1 MDISFGKS
9 KIKAQA
15 NRKTEKKLEPNIE
28 KVKREKRKQREKR
41 EQERA
46 KQQKK
51 IQREEQKK
59 QKVQEKQDETIQDK
73 QTIIFRKFFQKI
85 KTDYNVAC
93 MSVYV
98 CENGVIRKFVG
109 EPLENNVVIEQ
120 YSSFSHT
127 VVISSPV
134 GLQDNLKFKSRFIT
148 NFKISETSYMICL
161 SSYAFETFRNS
172 QKITDK
178 INKLIRKLG
187 DIQNELTVGVQ
198 QNSPKTV

>member
-1 MDISFGKS
+1 MDISFGRS

-15 NRKTEKKLEPNIE
+15 NKKTEKLAPDIE
-28 KVKREKRKQREKR
+28 KIKREKRKQREKR
-41 EQERA
+41 ERERA

-51 IQREEQKK
+51 LQREEQKK
-59 QKVQEKQDETIQDK
+59 QKIQEKQDETIQDK
-73 QTIIFRKFFQKI
+73 QTVIFRKFFQKI

-98 CENGVIRKFVG
+98 CENGTIRKFVG

-148 NFKISETSYMICL
+148 NFRISETSYMICL
-161 SSYAFETFRNS
+161 SSYAFETFRSS

-187 DIQNELTVGVQ
+187 DIQNEFITGVQ
-198 QNSPKTV
+198 QSSPKTV

>member
-15 NRKTEKKLEPNIE
+15 NRKAEKLSPDIE

-41 EQERA
+41 EKERVR
-46 KQQKK
+46 QQKK
-51 IQREEQKK
+51 LQREEQKK
-59 QKVQEKQDETIQDK
+59 QKIQEKQDETIQDK

-98 CENGVIRKFVG
+98 CENGVIRKFIG

-161 SSYAFETFRNS
+161 SSYAFETFRNP

-198 QNSPKTV
+198 QSSPKTV

>member
-1 MDISFGKS
+1 MIKNS
-9 KIKAQA
+9 KHKHHK
-15 NRKTEKKLEPNIE
+15 N
-28 KVKREKRKQREKR
+28 
-41 EQERA
+41 
-46 KQQKK
+46 KK
-51 IQREEQKK
+51 IQQK
-59 QKVQEKQDETIQDK
+59 QHETIQDK

-98 CENGVIRKFVG
+98 CENGVIRKFIG

-198 QNSPKTV
+198 QSSPKTV

>member
-1 MDISFGKS
+1 MDISFGRS

-15 NRKTEKKLEPNIE
+15 NKKTEKPAPDIE

-41 EQERA
+41 ERERA

-51 IQREEQKK
+51 LQFEEKKK
-59 QKVQEKQDETIQDK
+59 QKIQEKQDETIQDK

-85 KTDYNVAC
+85 KIDYNIAC

-98 CENGVIRKFVG
+98 CENSVIRKFVG

-172 QKITDK
+172 QK
-178 INKLIRKLG
+178 LIRKLG

-198 QNSPKTV
+198 QNSAKTV

>member
-1 MDISFGKS
+1 MDISFGRS

-15 NRKTEKKLEPNIE
+15 NKKTEKKLEPNIE
-28 KVKREKRKQREKR
+28 KVKREKRRQREKR
-41 EQERA
+41 ERERA

-51 IQREEQKK
+51 LQLEEKKK
-59 QKVQEKQDETIQDK
+59 QKMQEKQDETIQDK
-73 QTIIFRKFFQKI
+73 QTVIFRKFFQKI

-127 VVISSPV
+127 VVVSSPV

-148 NFKISETSYMICL
+148 NFKISEISYMICL

-172 QKITDK
+172 QKIIDK
-178 INKLIRKLG
+178 TNKLIGKLG

-198 QNSPKTV
+198 QSSAKAF

>member
-15 NRKTEKKLEPNIE
+15 NRKAEKPSPDIE
-28 KVKREKRKQREKR
+28 KVKREKRRQREKR
-41 EQERA
+41 ERERA
-46 KQQKK
+46 KQQRK
-51 IQREEQKK
+51 IQLEEKKK
-59 QKVQEKQDETIQDK
+59 QKMQEKQDETIQDK
-73 QTIIFRKFFQKI
+73 QTVIFRKFFQKI

-148 NFKISETSYMICL
+148 NFRVSETSYMICL

-178 INKLIRKLG
+178 ITTLIRKLG
-187 DIQNELTVGVQ
+187 DIQNEFITGLQ
-198 QNSPKTV
+198 QNSAKAF

>member
-28 KVKREKRKQREKR
+28 KVKSEKRKQREKR
-41 EQERA
+41 ERERA
-46 KQQKK
+46 KRQKK
-51 IQREEQKK
+51 LQIEEKKK
-59 QKVQEKQDETIQDK
+59 QKMQEKQDETIQDK

-98 CENGVIRKFVG
+98 CENGVIRKFIG

-148 NFKISETSYMICL
+148 NFRVSETSYMICL

-187 DIQNELTVGVQ
+187 DIQNEFITGLQ
-198 QNSPKTV
+198 QSSPKTV

>member
-1 MDISFGKS
+1 MDISFGRS

-15 NRKTEKKLEPNIE
+15 NKKTEKPAPDIE

-41 EQERA
+41 EKERVR
-46 KQQKK
+46 QQKK
-51 IQREEQKK
+51 LQREEQKK
-59 QKVQEKQDETIQDK
+59 QKIQEKQDETIQDK

-98 CENGVIRKFVG
+98 CENGVIRKFIG

-187 DIQNELTVGVQ
+187 DIQNEFTVGVQ
-198 QNSPKTV
+198 QGSPKTV

>member
-1 MDISFGKS
+1 MDISFGRS

-15 NRKTEKKLEPNIE
+15 NKKTEKPAHDIE
-28 KVKREKRKQREKR
+28 KAKREKRKQREKKER
-41 EQERA
+41 ERA

-51 IQREEQKK
+51 LQLEEKKK
-59 QKVQEKQDETIQDK
+59 QKIQEKQDETIQDK

-85 KTDYNVAC
+85 KTDYNIAC

-98 CENGVIRKFVG
+98 CENSVIRKFVG
-109 EPLENNVVIEQ
+109 EPLENNVIIEQ
-120 YSSFSHT
+120 YCSFAYT
-127 VVISSPV
+127 VVVSSPV
-134 GLQDNLKFKSRFIT
+134 GLQDNPKFKSRFIT

-187 DIQNELTVGVQ
+187 DIQNEFITGLQ
-198 QNSPKTV
+198 QGSPKTV

>member
-15 NRKTEKKLEPNIE
+15 NRKAEKLSPDIE

-41 EQERA
+41 EKERVR
-46 KQQKK
+46 QQKK
-51 IQREEQKK
+51 LQREEQKK
-59 QKVQEKQDETIQDK
+59 QKIQEKQDETIQDK

-85 KTDYNVAC
+85 KIDYNVAC

-98 CENGVIRKFVG
+98 CENGVIRKFIG

-198 QNSPKTV
+198 QSSPKTV

>member
-1 MDISFGKS
+1 MDISFGRS

-15 NRKTEKKLEPNIE
+15 NKKTEKPAPDIE

-41 EQERA
+41 ERERA
-46 KQQKK
+46 KQQRK
-51 IQREEQKK
+51 IQLEEKKK
-59 QKVQEKQDETIQDK
+59 QKMQEKQDETIQDK
-73 QTIIFRKFFQKI
+73 QTVIFRKFFQKI

-120 YSSFSHT
+120 YCSFSHT
-127 VVISSPV
+127 IVVSSPV
-134 GLQDNLKFKSRFIT
+134 GLQDNQKFKSRFIA
-148 NFKISETSYMICL
+148 NFRVSEISYMICL

-187 DIQNELTVGVQ
+187 DIQNEFITGLQ
-198 QNSPKTV
+198 QGSPKAF

>member
-1 MDISFGKS
+1 MDISFGKA

-15 NRKTEKKLEPNIE
+15 NRKAEKPSPDIE

-41 EQERA
+41 EKERVR
-46 KQQKK
+46 QQKK
-51 IQREEQKK
+51 LQREEQKK
-59 QKVQEKQDETIQDK
+59 QKIQEKQDETIQDK

-85 KTDYNVAC
+85 KIDYNVAC

-98 CENGVIRKFVG
+98 CENGVIRKFIG

-127 VVISSPV
+127 VVVSSPV

-148 NFKISETSYMICL
+148 NFRVSETSYMICL

-198 QNSPKTV
+198 QSSPKTV

>member
-15 NRKTEKKLEPNIE
+15 NRKAEKPSPDIE

-41 EQERA
+41 EKERVR
-46 KQQKK
+46 QQKK
-51 IQREEQKK
+51 LQREEQKK
-59 QKVQEKQDETIQDK
+59 QKIQEKQDETIQDK

-93 MSVYV
+93 MSLYV
-98 CENGVIRKFVG
+98 CENGTIRKFVG

-198 QNSPKTV
+198 QNSAKAF

>member
-1 MDISFGKS
+1 MDISFGRS

-15 NRKTEKKLEPNIE
+15 NKKTEKPAPDIE

-41 EQERA
+41 ERERA

-59 QKVQEKQDETIQDK
+59 QKVQEKEDETIQNK
-73 QTIIFRKFFQKI
+73 QVVIFRKFFQKI

-120 YSSFSHT
+120 YCSFSHT
-127 VVISSPV
+127 IVVSSPV
-134 GLQDNLKFKSRFIT
+134 GLQDNQKFKSRFIA
-148 NFKISETSYMICL
+148 NFRVSETSYMICL

-178 INKLIRKLG
+178 ITTLIRKLG
-187 DIQNELTVGVQ
+187 DIQNEFITGLQ
-198 QNSPKTV
+198 QSSAKAF